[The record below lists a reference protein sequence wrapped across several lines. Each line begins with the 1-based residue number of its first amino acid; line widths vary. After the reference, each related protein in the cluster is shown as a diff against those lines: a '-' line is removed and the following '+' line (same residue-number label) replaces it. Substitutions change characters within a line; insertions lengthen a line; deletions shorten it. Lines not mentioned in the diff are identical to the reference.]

1 MNHSSWML
9 FGLVSQQVNFLV
21 TVLNLET
28 REDYFESTTAQDQQ
42 VSKLNLKIMN
52 DAETLAHYR
61 DFIAPFEDEIFN
73 IVDMS
78 PISKKNFKQALL
90 DLALV
95 Y

>member
-1 MNHSSWML
+1 
-9 FGLVSQQVNFLV
+9 V
-21 TVLNLET
+21 TVLNFET
-28 REDYFESTTAQDQQ
+28 RQDYFETTVAQDQQ

-52 DAETLAHYR
+52 DPDTLAHYR
-61 DFIAPFEDEIFN
+61 DFIAPYEDDIFN

-78 PISKKNFKQALL
+78 PISKKHFKQALL

>member
-1 MNHSSWML
+1 
-9 FGLVSQQVNFLV
+9 
-21 TVLNLET
+21 
-28 REDYFESTTAQDQQ
+28 
-42 VSKLNLKIMN
+42 MN
-52 DAETLAHYR
+52 DDDTLAHYR
-61 DFIAPFEDEIFN
+61 DFIAPFEDDIFN